1 MQHVKYVDIN
11 WKQFST
17 YPTHEPKAH
26 MFTAAAWMFKMTG
39 DKAYSQKASAY
50 HAQVCRVVEA
60 TLGGELAYAR
70 VSHLRTS

>member
-50 HAQVCRVVEA
+50 HAQVCRALLRRPE
-60 TLGGELAYAR
+60 LGSELPLA
-70 VSHLRTS
+70 SHT